1 MKPARNKN
9 PLIAKIG
16 KAALFVVVSILLLWA
31 VVFFG
36 IYIGYGNWK
45 VRGHQEFA
53 RIGLSQVQ
61 PAAMMDELFDDCR
74 HYIVYAGRE
83 SQSTWN
89 STAFFGDQ
97 YELTMQVPVDIK
109 SKDSGSVIGEAKFY
123 LNEIESVSVT
133 SSGQIGAS
141 FSRNFRFNETQ
152 WKQVYDSGGDFGTIG
167 FILKTTPVPN
177 FQQYT
182 NASRTSN

>member
-9 PLIAKIG
+9 PLIEKIS
-16 KAALFVVVSILLLWA
+16 KAVLVFVLSITVLWALFY
-31 VVFFG
+31 FG

-53 RIGLSQVQ
+53 RNGLSQVQ

-74 HYIVYAGRE
+74 HYIVYEGRE

-89 STAFFGDQ
+89 STAYFGDKYQ
-97 YELTMQVPVDIK
+97 LTMQVPVDIE
-109 SKDSGSVIGEAKFY
+109 SNDSGSVIGEAKFY
-123 LNEIESVSVT
+123 LDEIESVSVS

-141 FSRNFRFNETQ
+141 FSGNFRFDETQ
-152 WKQVYDSGGDFGTIG
+152 WRKVYNSGGDFGSIG
-167 FILKTTPVPN
+167 LLLKTTPVPN
-177 FQQYT
+177 FQRYA
-182 NASRTSN
+182 NASRPSN